1 MAIPKGN
8 SRRGSL
14 PFQVGQRLREFRMLR
29 GWTLRDLARE
39 SGVSQ
44 GMLSKLESRSVSP
57 SLAVIAKIAAAFGQT
72 IGQFLGEEGEGA
84 RPEMTIVRRRQRS
97 VVVNDATGY
106 AREQLSPPL
115 SGPGLEFV
123 RSVIP
128 ARSGPLVF
136 PPHAM
141 NVEELVFVERGTLRV
156 SVGTRT
162 ATLRAGDVVLLK
174 PTARHAYENRG
185 PEPCVCYIILDSHLA
200 PGAVHARAAEG
211 AAVANGRPDAARR
224 RARRART
231 GTRTTSSRRQRARPR
246 SGSRPRP
253 GAASPGTG

>member
-8 SRRGSL
+8 LGRGGGQ

-57 SLAVIAKIAAAFGQT
+57 SLSVIARLAAAFGQT
-72 IGQFLGEEGEGA
+72 IGQFLGEETEGA
-84 RPEMTIVRRRQRS
+84 RPEMTVLRKRERS
-97 VVVNDATGY
+97 VVVNEATGY
-106 AREQLSPPL
+106 VREQLSPALPR
-115 SGPGLEFV
+115 PGLEFV
-123 RSVIP
+123 RSIIP

-156 SVGTRT
+156 SVGAKTT
-162 ATLRAGDVVLLK
+162 TLQAGDVVFLK
-174 PTARHAYENRG
+174 PAARHAYENRG
-185 PEPCVCYIILDSHLA
+185 AEPCVCYIIIDSHLA

-211 AAVANGRPDAARR
+211 AAVVDGRPGDARR
-224 RARRART
+224 RRRPARA
-231 GTRTTSSRRQRARPR
+231 GAVTTSGRRRR
-246 SGSRPRP
+246 SRPRP
-253 GAASPGTG
+253 GSRSRAG